1 MGAPKLKWTS
11 GEEAALKAGVAKYGM
26 GKWSTILKDPD
37 FALILRSRSNVD
49 LKDKWR
55 NLHVM
60 TNGWGSRQRGKIVGK
75 ITQSKNDDDDDE
87 PMALTTVV
95 ENDVDILD
103 AKPLAT
109 VNGSQ
114 TEICSKKPITSL
126 DNLIMEAIAKLKEP
140 RGSSRNAIC
149 MFIEESYQAPPN
161 LERLLAANLKVLT
174 EKRRLVKVKHFYRIA
189 PSGMS
194 MVDVKMEP
202 SPLLLEGKQMTH
214 LAPRPESSNGTRMLT
229 KAQIDVELERM
240 RNMNAH
246 EAAIAAAQAV
256 AEAEAAIAEAERA
269 AMEAEEAEAEAEAA
283 RCFAE
288 AATKALNFQTTIH
301 V

>member
-37 FALILRSRSNVD
+37 FAPILRSRSNVD

-60 TNGWGSRQRGKIVGK
+60 ANGWGSRQRGKIVCK
-75 ITQSKNDDDDDE
+75 STQSKHDDE
-87 PMALTTVV
+87 ESMALTTIA
-95 ENDVDILD
+95 ENDMDILD
-103 AKPLAT
+103 EKPLAT
-109 VNGSQ
+109 VSGTCIDDS
-114 TEICSKKPITSL
+114 SKKPITSL
-126 DNLIMEAIAKLKEP
+126 DEVIMEAIAKLKEP

-149 MFIEESYQAPPN
+149 TYIEENYKASPN
-161 LERLLAANLKVLT
+161 LERQLAANLKDLT
-174 EKRRLVKVKHFYRIA
+174 DRRRLIKVKHFYRIA

-194 MVDVKMEP
+194 TDVKGEP
-202 SPLLLEGKQMTH
+202 SHPMVMGEKQVT
-214 LAPRPESSNGTRMLT
+214 LPSPKPESSNGIRILT
-229 KAQIDVELERM
+229 KAQIDAELEKM
-240 RNMNAH
+240 RSMNAQ

-269 AMEAEEAEAEAEAA
+269 ALEAEEAEAEAEAA
-283 RCFAE
+283 HCFAE
-288 AATKALNFQTTIH
+288 AASKALNFQTTIH